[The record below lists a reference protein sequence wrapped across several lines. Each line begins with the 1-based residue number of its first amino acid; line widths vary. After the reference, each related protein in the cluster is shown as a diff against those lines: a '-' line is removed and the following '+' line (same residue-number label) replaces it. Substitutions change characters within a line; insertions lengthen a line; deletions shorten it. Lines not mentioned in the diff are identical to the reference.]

1 MENLGFFLEKIFRVV
16 LEYIYFVI
24 FWIVLIIYKYLLHSE
39 SVKYNY

>member
-1 MENLGFFLEKIFRVV
+1 MENLGFFIEKILRVV